1 MLAFILMLLIIL
13 TSFPLLPSGIADSE
27 EMYTP
32 TTLNFKVYS
41 GGAVLVEYGVNVDQ
55 TYPSVNITLY
65 GDVIENLL
73 VVDGLGLPL
82 DHSFI
87 NGSLSVYSLGAEEV
101 LITYLTQDLTEKM
114 GRYWTLSLNAST
126 DSLITLPIEGH
137 IVSLNK
143 VPDVIESF
151 GSQIQL
157 VMSEGLIEI
166 TYAIGVVGTKE
177 YAQIVLTEA
186 ERTIMQ
192 IKGLGINITSAE
204 IKLQEAQQL
213 FDFGNYG
220 QAESLGYEARS
231 LAIQINQTASQAII
245 EIGNAEKAIT
255 EAEGEGRTIGLN
267 EARSLLSQADAAY
280 FLGDYEQALS
290 LAIQAKEKADEASS
304 GFPFYQ
310 VVGVFVVVLACSII
324 LFYKLRGRADSASLD
339 VEAEKVDVER
349 IFKRYDLR
357 EEEKQAI
364 KLLADRGGRVFEAE
378 IYGALGL
385 PRTSTWRM
393 VRRLAGMGIVEVRKF
408 REQNLVCV
416 RKRYII
422 KN

>member
-1 MLAFILMLLIIL
+1 MLAFILMLLLIL
-13 TSFPLLPSGIADSE
+13 TSFTLLPCRIAASE

-32 TTLNFKVYS
+32 TALSFKVYS
-41 GGAVLVEYGVNVDQ
+41 GGAVLVEYGVIVDQ
-55 TYPSVNITLY
+55 TYPSVNITLF

-82 DHSFI
+82 DHSFL

-101 LITYLTQDLTEKM
+101 VITYLTQDLTEKV
-114 GRYWTLSLNAST
+114 GRYWTLSLNTSM

-143 VPDVIESF
+143 VPEVIESF

-157 VMSEGLIEI
+157 VMSEGLIEV
-166 TYAIGVVGTKE
+166 TYVIGVVGTKE
-177 YAQIVLTEA
+177 YARIVLNEA
-186 ERTIMQ
+186 ERIIMQ
-192 IKGLGINITSAE
+192 IKGFGINITSAE

-231 LAIQINQTASQAII
+231 LAIQINQTASQAITEI
-245 EIGNAEKAIT
+245 ESAEKAIT
-255 EAEGEGRTIGLN
+255 EAEEEGRPIGLN

-280 FLGDYEQALS
+280 LIGDYEQALS

-304 GFPFYQ
+304 EFPFYQ
-310 VVGVFVVVLACSII
+310 VVGVLVAVLSCTII
-324 LFYKLRGRADSASLD
+324 LFYKLRERAEDASLD
-339 VEAEKVDVER
+339 IEAEKVDVER

-364 KLLADRGGRVFEAE
+364 TLLAERGGRVFEAE
-378 IYGALGL
+378 IYAELGL

>member
-1 MLAFILMLLIIL
+1 MLAFILMLLIL

-27 EMYTP
+27 ETYTP
-32 TTLNFKVYS
+32 TTLIFKVYS
-41 GGAVLVEYGVNVDQ
+41 GGAVLVEYGVIVDQ

-87 NGSLSVYSLGAEEV
+87 NGSISVYSLGAEEV

-126 DSLITLPIEGH
+126 DSLITLPLEGH

-143 VPDVIESF
+143 VPEVIESF
-151 GSQIQL
+151 GSQIQI
-157 VMSEGLIEI
+157 VMSEGLIEV
-166 TYAIGVVGTKE
+166 TYVIGVVGTKE
-177 YAQIVLTEA
+177 YAQLVLNEA
-186 ERTIMQ
+186 ERTIIQ

-220 QAESLGYEARS
+220 QAESLSYEAMS
-231 LAIQINQTASQAII
+231 LAIQINQTASQTITEI
-245 EIGNAEKAIT
+245 ENAERAIT

-267 EARSLLSQADAAY
+267 EARALLSQADAAY
-280 FLGDYEQALS
+280 FVGHYEQALS

-304 GFPFYQ
+304 EFPFYP
-310 VVGVFVVVLACSII
+310 VVGVFVAVLACSII
-324 LFYKLRGRADSASLD
+324 LFYK
-339 VEAEKVDVER
+339 
-349 IFKRYDLR
+349 
-357 EEEKQAI
+357 
-364 KLLADRGGRVFEAE
+364 
-378 IYGALGL
+378 
-385 PRTSTWRM
+385 
-393 VRRLAGMGIVEVRKF
+393 
-408 REQNLVCV
+408 
-416 RKRYII
+416 
-422 KN
+422 

>member
-1 MLAFILMLLIIL
+1 MLAFILVLLITL
-13 TSFPLLPSGIADSE
+13 TSVTLLPCGIADSE

-32 TTLNFKVYS
+32 ANLDFKVYS
-41 GGAVLVEYGVNVDQ
+41 GGAVLVEYGINVDQ

-65 GDVIENLL
+65 GEVIENLL

-82 DHSFI
+82 DHFFV
-87 NGSLSVYSLGAEEV
+87 NESLSVYSLGAEQV
-101 LITYLTQDLTEKM
+101 LITYLTQDLTEKT
-114 GRYWTLSLNAST
+114 GRYWTLSLNTSI
-126 DSLITLPIEGH
+126 DSFITLPIEGH

-143 VPDVIESF
+143 VPEVIESF

-157 VMSEGLIEI
+157 LMSEGLIEI

-177 YAQIVLTEA
+177 YAQIVLNEA
-186 ERTIMQ
+186 EKTITQ
-192 IKGLGINITSAE
+192 IIGLGINITSAQ
-204 IKLQEAQQL
+204 IKLQEAQQS

-231 LAIQINQTASQAII
+231 LAIQINQTASQANQ
-245 EIGNAEKAIT
+245 EMENAEKAIT
-255 EAEGEGRTIGLN
+255 EAEGEGRTIGIN
-267 EARSLLSQADAAY
+267 EARSLLDQADTAY
-280 FLGDYEQALS
+280 LIGDYGSSLS

-304 GFPFYQ
+304 GFPYIQ
-310 VVGVFVVVLACSII
+310 VIGVFAAVLACSIL
-324 LFYKLRGRADSASLD
+324 LFYRLRGKTKDASVD
-339 VEAEKVDVER
+339 IAVDKVDVEK

-357 EEEKQAI
+357 AEEKQAI
-364 KLLADRGGRVFEAE
+364 ELLAERGGKVFEAE
-378 IYGALGL
+378 IFEELGL

-393 VRRLAGMGIVEVRKF
+393 VRRLAGMGIVEVRKY

-416 RKRYII
+416 RKRYIL

>member
-1 MLAFILMLLIIL
+1 MALYPI
-13 TSFPLLPSGIADSE
+13 
-27 EMYTP
+27 
-32 TTLNFKVYS
+32 
-41 GGAVLVEYGVNVDQ
+41 EYGVNVDQ
-55 TYPSVNITLY
+55 TYPSVNITLF

-73 VVDGLGLPL
+73 VVDGLGLLL

-87 NGSLSVYSLGAEEV
+87 NGSLSVYSLGAEQV
-101 LITYLTQDLTEKM
+101 LLTYLTQDLTEKV
-114 GRYWTLSLNAST
+114 GRYWTLSLNASI

-143 VPDVIESF
+143 VPEVIDSS

-157 VMSEGLIEI
+157 VMSGGLIEV

-177 YAQIVLTEA
+177 YAQIVLNEA
-186 ERTIMQ
+186 ERTVMQ

-213 FDFGNYG
+213 FDFENYG

-231 LAIQINQTASQAII
+231 LAIQINQTASQAIT
-245 EIGNAEKAIT
+245 EIGSAEKAIT

-267 EARSLLSQADAAY
+267 EARSLLDQADTAY
-280 FLGDYEQALS
+280 FIGDYEQALS
-290 LAIQAKEKADEASS
+290 LAIQAKEKADDASS

-310 VVGVFVVVLACSII
+310 VVGVFVAVLSGSII
-324 LFYKLRGRADSASLD
+324 LFYRLRGKTESASLD
-339 VEAEKVDVER
+339 ITAEKVDVEK
-349 IFKRYDLR
+349 IFKRFDLR

-364 KLLADRGGRVFEAE
+364 KLLAERGGKVFEAE
-378 IYGALGL
+378 IYEELGL

>member
-1 MLAFILMLLIIL
+1 M
-13 TSFPLLPSGIADSE
+13 ADSE
-27 EMYTP
+27 GIYP
-32 TTLNFKVYS
+32 AALSFKVYS
-41 GGAVLVEYGVNVDQ
+41 DGTVLVEYGVIVDQ
-55 TYPSVNITLY
+55 TYPSVNITLF

-87 NGSLSVYSLGAEEV
+87 NGSLSVYSLGAEQV
-101 LITYLTQDLTEKM
+101 LLTYLTQDLTEKV
-114 GRYWTLSLNAST
+114 GRYWTLSLNTSI

-137 IVSLNK
+137 IVSMNK
-143 VPDVIESF
+143 VPEVIDSS

-157 VMSEGLIEI
+157 LMSEGVIEV

-177 YAQIVLTEA
+177 YAQIMLNEA
-186 ERTIMQ
+186 ERTILQ
-192 IKGLGINITSAE
+192 IKSLGINITSAE

-213 FDFGNYG
+213 FDFENYG
-220 QAESLGYEARS
+220 QAESLGYEALS
-231 LAIQINQTASQAII
+231 LAIQINQTASQATT

-255 EAEGEGRTIGLN
+255 EAEEEGRTMGLN
-267 EARSLLSQADAAY
+267 EAITLLSQADTAY
-280 FLGDYEQALS
+280 FIGDYEQALS
-290 LAIQAKEKADEASS
+290 LAIQANEKADEASS
-304 GFPFYQ
+304 EFPFYQ
-310 VVGVFVVVLACSII
+310 VGGIFVAVLSCSII
-324 LFYKLRGRADSASLD
+324 LFYKLRGKTESASLD
-339 VEAEKVDVER
+339 IEAEKVDVEK

-364 KLLADRGGRVFEAE
+364 KLLAERGGKVFEAE
-378 IYGALGL
+378 IYEKLGL

>member
-1 MLAFILMLLIIL
+1 M
-13 TSFPLLPSGIADSE
+13 ADSE
-27 EMYTP
+27 GIYP
-32 TTLNFKVYS
+32 AALSFKVYS
-41 GGAVLVEYGVNVDQ
+41 DGTVLVEYGVIVDQ
-55 TYPSVNITLY
+55 TYPSVNITLF

-87 NGSLSVYSLGAEEV
+87 NGSLSVYSLGAEQV
-101 LITYLTQDLTEKM
+101 LLTYLTQDLTEKV
-114 GRYWTLSLNAST
+114 GRYWTLSLNTSI

-137 IVSLNK
+137 IVSMNK
-143 VPDVIESF
+143 VPEVIDSS

-157 VMSEGLIEI
+157 LMSEGVIEV

-177 YAQIVLTEA
+177 YAQIMLNEA
-186 ERTIMQ
+186 ERTILQ

-213 FDFGNYG
+213 FDFENYG
-220 QAESLGYEARS
+220 QAESLGYE
-231 LAIQINQTASQAII
+231 INQTASQATT

-255 EAEGEGRTIGLN
+255 EAEEEGRTMGLN
-267 EARSLLSQADAAY
+267 EARTLLSQADTTY
-280 FLGDYEQALS
+280 FIGDYEQALS
-290 LAIQAKEKADEASS
+290 LAIQANEKADEASS
-304 GFPFYQ
+304 EFPFYQ
-310 VVGVFVVVLACSII
+310 VGGIFVAVLSCSII
-324 LFYKLRGRADSASLD
+324 LFYKLRGKTESASLD
-339 VEAEKVDVER
+339 IEAEKVDVEK

-364 KLLADRGGRVFEAE
+364 KLLAERGGKVFEAE
-378 IYGALGL
+378 IYEKLGL